1 MFKWKDNF
9 PQKEQNKNYNINERE
24 RTNQN
29 WDHNRVAGQV
39 IEEAQA
45 QSHSDPE
52 QNTYKLL
59 KDGIADNSIT
69 STYSTV
75 SLAEGSYD

>member
-1 MFKWKDNF
+1 VFKWKDNF

-24 RTNQN
+24 PTNQN

-39 IEEAQA
+39 IEETQA

-52 QNTYKLL
+52 QNTFKLV
-59 KDGIADNSIT
+59 KDDIASDSLT
-69 STYSTV
+69 PTYSAV
-75 SLAEGSYD
+75 SPAEGSYD